1 MKKRLMTSLLFLGV
15 MFGIIGCGEKEKEP
29 VSLTWSV
36 FSDCEDSFSK
46 EWQDGFNA
54 LLKEKGIC
62 AEVQFQA
69 VSVDWQAA
77 GEESFGTICR
87 NGFAGQTKQS
97 DILTDFGRTEDVWC
111 YPDYIRNGIY
121 EDLTPFMETADGKK
135 LKEAYPE
142 AIWETVRYERKIYG
156 IPSFGELTFSEYF
169 VMKKTMAE
177 ALGIS
182 DKTELPKSE
191 ILALA
196 EVYSEKNG
204 RVYKIQYGSLT
215 APEGYEVIPGASWFL
230 AGKMNG
236 NYEVSLRLDNPAYL
250 QMLKEYQS
258 YHEKGIWDGI
268 SLTDPNLFGYSVGSY
283 SAETAMQA
291 ASAEMGLDPDQY
303 QVFHVEDYPLFL
315 SGNTTGIHRSSE
327 HQEEA
332 FQVLA
337 AAFSDEEL
345 VNYLVYGREGIEYH
359 LENGKAVVDRG
370 ITESGGVT
378 TKSMSNH
385 ILCLPSE
392 RETEQKREI
401 LMAYY
406 DTLPKSIFLDR
417 WIDTAPVQEETAKLQ
432 KAYGYEEWQ
441 DGLTDDLERDI
452 QEVRE
457 RISSTETEAIRKLLE
472 SQLNEQEETWED
484 GNK

>member
-1 MKKRLMTSLLFLGV
+1 
-15 MFGIIGCGEKEKEP
+15 
-29 VSLTWSV
+29 
-36 FSDCEDSFSK
+36 
-46 EWQDGFNA
+46 
-54 LLKEKGIC
+54 
-62 AEVQFQA
+62 
-69 VSVDWQAA
+69 
-77 GEESFGTICR
+77 
-87 NGFAGQTKQS
+87 
-97 DILTDFGRTEDVWC
+97 
-111 YPDYIRNGIY
+111 
-121 EDLTPFMETADGKK
+121 
-135 LKEAYPE
+135 
-142 AIWETVRYERKIYG
+142 
-156 IPSFGELTFSEYF
+156 
-169 VMKKTMAE
+169 
-177 ALGIS
+177 
-182 DKTELPKSE
+182 
-191 ILALA
+191 
-196 EVYSEKNG
+196 
-204 RVYKIQYGSLT
+204 
-215 APEGYEVIPGASWFL
+215 
-230 AGKMNG
+230 
-236 NYEVSLRLDNPAYL
+236 
-250 QMLKEYQS
+250 
-258 YHEKGIWDGI
+258 
-268 SLTDPNLFGYSVGSY
+268 
-283 SAETAMQA
+283 
-291 ASAEMGLDPDQY
+291 MGLDPDQY
-303 QVFHVEDYPLFL
+303 QAFHVEDYPLFL

-359 LENGKAVVDRG
+359 LENGKAVVDRE